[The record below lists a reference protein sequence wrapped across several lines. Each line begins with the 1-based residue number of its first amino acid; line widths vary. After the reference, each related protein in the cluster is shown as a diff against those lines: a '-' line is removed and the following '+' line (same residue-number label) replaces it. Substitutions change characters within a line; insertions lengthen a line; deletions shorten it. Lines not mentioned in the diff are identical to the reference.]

1 MSEDPLAD
9 SDTSDSDYDPN
20 SDEESTSSEE
30 DLTSSEEEIK
40 KNNLKEK
47 KLKKIK
53 RLDVIK
59 NNRTMSKGLCCPK
72 NR

>member
-1 MSEDPLAD
+1 MPIPNYKKFLSEDPLAD

-30 DLTSSEEEIK
+30 EEIK

-47 KLKKIK
+47 
-53 RLDVIK
+53 
-59 NNRTMSKGLCCPK
+59 N
-72 NR
+72 

>member
-1 MSEDPLAD
+1 MPIANYKKFLSEDPLAD

-30 DLTSSEEEIK
+30 EEIK

-47 KLKKIK
+47 
-53 RLDVIK
+53 
-59 NNRTMSKGLCCPK
+59 N
-72 NR
+72 

>member
-1 MSEDPLAD
+1 MPIPNYKKFLSEDPLAD

-30 DLTSSEEEIK
+30 EEIK

-47 KLKKIK
+47 IEE
-53 RLDVIK
+53 D
-59 NNRTMSKGLCCPK
+59 
-72 NR
+72 

>member
-1 MSEDPLAD
+1 MPIPNYKKFLSEDPLAE

-30 DLTSSEEEIK
+30 EEIK

-47 KLKKIK
+47 
-53 RLDVIK
+53 
-59 NNRTMSKGLCCPK
+59 N
-72 NR
+72 

>member
-1 MSEDPLAD
+1 MPIPSYKKFLSEDPLAD

-30 DLTSSEEEIK
+30 EEIK

-47 KLKKIK
+47 
-53 RLDVIK
+53 
-59 NNRTMSKGLCCPK
+59 N
-72 NR
+72 